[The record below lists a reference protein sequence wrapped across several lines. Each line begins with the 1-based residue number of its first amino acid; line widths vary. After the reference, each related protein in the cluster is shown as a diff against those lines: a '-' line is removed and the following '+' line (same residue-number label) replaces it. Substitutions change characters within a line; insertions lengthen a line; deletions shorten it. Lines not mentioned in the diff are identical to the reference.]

1 LKHLSLTSVLIF
13 IVFTVSPICAYE
25 LSQEDYLKE
34 VNKALSRV
42 YEETSGKTLSAQIAV
57 LESLAIDYKDNDP
70 VLDLLL
76 QERGTAHL
84 RISVYP
90 DSDSGI
96 IRTSVPVSS
105 GQVNSHLA

>member
-1 LKHLSLTSVLIF
+1 MEAIETL
-13 IVFTVSPICAYE
+13 E
-25 LSQEDYLKE
+25 LNKDYGFD
-34 VNKALSRV
+34 VRV
-42 YEETSGKTLSAQIAV
+42 QDG
-57 LESLAIDYKDNDP
+57 
-70 VLDLLL
+70 
-76 QERGTAHL
+76 ERRFAGRL